1 MSSAEKPKVKKGT
14 HVMFSLKPIS
24 KQGISGALQKAERYR
39 LLNEPRLAES
49 ICQDI
54 LAIEP
59 DNHGAIVTMLLA
71 VTDQF
76 GGNTAVAMST
86 ARKLLPLLKDDYERH
101 YFEGIIC
108 ERQGSAQLNR
118 GKYSDPAAAYEWL
131 TDAME
136 HYEKAE
142 AIRPSGNDD
151 AILRWN
157 TCARQIMDHRLQPRK
172 EHYVEPSL
180 E

>member
-1 MSSAEKPKVKKGT
+1 
-14 HVMFSLKPIS
+14 MFQLKPIS
-24 KQGISGALQKAERYR
+24 KQGISEALQKAERYR

-54 LAIEP
+54 LAVEP
-59 DNHGAIVTMLLA
+59 DNHAALVTMLLA

-76 GGNTAVAMST
+76 GGHTSVTVNTA
-86 ARKLLPLLKDDYERH
+86 RQLLPLLKNEYERH
-101 YFEGIIC
+101 YYAGIIC
-108 ERQGSAQLNR
+108 ERQGSAILSR
-118 GKYSDPAAAYEWL
+118 GKTSDHFAAYEWM

-136 HYEKAE
+136 HFEKAE
-142 AIRPSGNDD
+142 AVRPSGNDD

-157 TCARQIMDHRLQPRK
+157 TCARQIMSHRLQPRN
-172 EHYVEPSL
+172 EQYVEPSL